1 MITKDE
7 AFAMTLYDI
16 SQGETLETMRYVLK
30 DYEEREQYEVCA
42 GIHLAIEVSS
52 FLTLTAVV
60 EEFNPIEFKQ
70 GWQYNKTLDTHNKIK
85 FNHAYPEWFEILD
98 KFKNT
103 L

>member
-1 MITKDE
+1 MELTKDE

-30 DYEEREQYEVCA
+30 DYEEREEYEVCA

-60 EEFNPIEFKQ
+60 EEFNPIELELTFDE
-70 GWQYNKTLDTHNKIK
+70 L
-85 FNHAYPEWFEILD
+85 
-98 KFKNT
+98 
-103 L
+103 

>member
-1 MITKDE
+1 MELTKDE

-60 EEFNPIEFKQ
+60 EEFNPIELELTFDE
-70 GWQYNKTLDTHNKIK
+70 L
-85 FNHAYPEWFEILD
+85 
-98 KFKNT
+98 
-103 L
+103 

>member
-1 MITKDE
+1 MELTKDE

-30 DYEEREQYEVCA
+30 DYEEREEFEVCA

-60 EEFNPIEFKQ
+60 EEFNPIKLELTFDE
-70 GWQYNKTLDTHNKIK
+70 L
-85 FNHAYPEWFEILD
+85 
-98 KFKNT
+98 
-103 L
+103 

>member
-16 SQGETLETMRYVLK
+16 AQGETLETMRMVLT
-30 DYEEREQYEVCA
+30 DYEEREEFEICA

-60 EEFNPIEFKQ
+60 EEYLENNIELTFDE
-70 GWQYNKTLDTHNKIK
+70 L
-85 FNHAYPEWFEILD
+85 
-98 KFKNT
+98 
-103 L
+103 

>member
-52 FLTLTAVV
+52 FLTLTAIV
-60 EEFNPIEFKQ
+60 EEFNPIELELTFDE
-70 GWQYNKTLDTHNKIK
+70 L
-85 FNHAYPEWFEILD
+85 
-98 KFKNT
+98 
-103 L
+103 